1 MKHWSSFNWCFQD
14 NTIDFLEYVAALNLV
29 LRGKLEHKL
38 KWTFKMYDK
47 DGSGCIDKTEL
58 LEIVEVTLFV
68 LWSIWGCFQES
79 LEIVF
84 LKPSPLSVVHISTEE
99 GLSRRAGRG
108 VQSVDPGPS
117 GGPDIWA
124 GWWKWRRWVGVGF
137 YFYVCFNFD
146 FLNYKM

>member
-1 MKHWSSFNWCFQD
+1 
-14 NTIDFLEYVAALNLV
+14 
-29 LRGKLEHKL
+29 
-38 KWTFKMYDK
+38 MYDK

-68 LWSIWGCFQES
+68 LGSIWGCFQES

-99 GLSRRAGRG
+99 GLSWRAGRG

-117 GGPDIWA
+117 GGPDI
-124 GWWKWRRWVGVGF
+124 
-137 YFYVCFNFD
+137 
-146 FLNYKM
+146 